1 MPEIE
6 VLRANEM
13 SEQQMA
19 EKALAM
25 CDSIQGDLLGRL
37 NGDSLPNLHDI
48 YAEVTALHI
57 TLQFLAGK
65 RGGTQ

>member
-13 SEQQMA
+13 TEQQMA

-25 CDSIQGDLLGRL
+25 CESIQNGLLARL
-37 NGDSLPNLHDI
+37 RGEPNPNLHDI
-48 YAEVTALHI
+48 YGEATALHI

-65 RGGTQ
+65 RE